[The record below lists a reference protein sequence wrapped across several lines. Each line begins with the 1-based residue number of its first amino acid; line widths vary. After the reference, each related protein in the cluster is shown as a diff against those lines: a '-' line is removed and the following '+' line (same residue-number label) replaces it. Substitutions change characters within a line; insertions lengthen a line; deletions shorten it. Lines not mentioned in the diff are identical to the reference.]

1 MLRRIVTLDGQPKM
15 RVELAAS
22 QVERMAKTRRGARD
36 QMRLGEHVAL
46 DGASRLRQFPGV
58 GFASSAAMASVLIP
72 SASSATFVA
81 SRGATDWTNRMAV
94 STSPSAAERTRI

>member
-1 MLRRIVTLDGQPKM
+1 MLPRVVAFDRKTQM
-15 RVELAAS
+15 RVELAAGE
-22 QVERMAKTRRGARD
+22 VERMAKTRRGARD

-46 DGASRLRQFPGV
+46 DGASRRGQFPGAV
-58 GFASSAAMASVLIP
+58 FASSAAMASVLIP

>member
-46 DGASRLRQFPGV
+46 DGASRRCQFPDA
-58 GFASSAAMASVLIP
+58 GFASSAAIASVSMP
-72 SASSATFVA
+72 SASSATLVA
-81 SRGATDWTNRMAV
+81 SRGATDCTNRMAV
-94 STSPSAAERTRI
+94 STSPSAADRTRI